1 MASNVLARIR
11 QPAVAGSFYPADP
24 SGLAA
29 LVDRLLANGSM
40 ERPAAA
46 PAVLIVPHAGYLYS
60 GPVAGVGFA
69 QIGDVRQVVLLGCSH
84 HARFDGAVVCG
95 SAQWRTPLGAVRVD
109 EPAVA
114 RLLDAPPFRR
124 DDRVHRP
131 EHALEVELPFLQR
144 KLADFTIIPV
154 LLSQPTPT
162 QAQQVSAAL
171 ARLVAGG
178 ALLVV
183 SSDLS
188 HYPSQADAERVDR
201 RTIEAI
207 LAGDVA
213 AFQTAIEVQ
222 LAAGIP
228 GLHICACA
236 AEAIKVGMAVARLLS
251 LGAAR
256 LLKYQNSGSVSSDAA
271 RVVGYAA
278 VGFYPQPASAPAQ

>member
-1 MASNVLARIR
+1 MMLSVLSNVR

-24 SGLAA
+24 SDLAA
-29 LVDRLLANGSM
+29 LVDHFLAHGRIKRLAVS
-40 ERPAAA
+40 PS
-46 PAVLIVPHAGYLYS
+46 VLIVPHAGYLYS
-60 GPVAGVGFA
+60 GSVAGVGFA
-69 QIGDVRQVVLLGCSH
+69 QIGDVRRVILLGASH

-95 SAQWRTPLGAVRVD
+95 STQWCTPLGTVRVD

-171 ARLVAGG
+171 ARLVASG

-188 HYPSQADAERVDR
+188 HYPSQADAERVDQC
-201 RTIEAI
+201 TIEAI
-207 LAGDVA
+207 LAGDVVN
-213 AFQTAIEVQ
+213 FQAVMDAQ

-228 GLHICACA
+228 GLHTCACGA
-236 AEAIKVGMAVARLLS
+236 QAIKIGMTVARLLS

-256 LLKYQNSGSVSSDAA
+256 LLKYQNSGSVSGDAA

-278 VGFYPQPASAPAQ
+278 IGFYA